1 MLRQLARLTR
11 PVPAVG
17 PRALAIAVYSDADDG
32 LVAARESGYEGVA
45 CVDDAARALELYCDL
60 WNVTRLRWA
69 LRWCQGLLDFILAMQ
84 DDEGRWGNFIVD
96 WEGTPNTATRTSV
109 AGGGFWQARALLAL
123 ARASR
128 IIEDERIDVALRRG
142 MPHVMDAT
150 VAPDVRSL
158 HILTAVVLLSAGDDS
173 ELRDKLI
180 VWTDELVACRDG
192 DRLMNSL
199 QERGEPHLWGH
210 LQEAA
215 LVRAS
220 PLLRRDDLII
230 TASRSADLVFR
241 RLVDSGFDQPLV
253 QPFDVACAVYVLDA
267 LADVT
272 GQAEYRALA
281 MLARAWFDGRNSAQ
295 RPVYDRGA
303 GRVGDGIDGGRVS
316 ANSGAESN
324 IVGAQALFSD
334 VVVLG
339 HRLPESEVL
348 PVSWSTQTRR

>member
-11 PVPAVG
+11 PVRTVG
-17 PRALAIAVYSDADDG
+17 PRALAIAVYSDADDAP
-32 LVAARESGYEGVA
+32 VAARESGYEGVA

-69 LRWCQGLLDFILAMQ
+69 LHWCHGLLDFILAMQ
-84 DDEGRWGNFIVD
+84 DDEGRWANFIVD
-96 WEGTPNTATRTSV
+96 WQGTPNTTTRTSV

-150 VAPDVRSL
+150 VPPDVRSL
-158 HILTAVVLLSAGDDS
+158 HILTAIVLLSVGDDRG
-173 ELRDKLI
+173 LRDKLT
-180 VWTDELVACRDG
+180 VWTDELIACRDG
-192 DRLMNSL
+192 EKLMNSY
-199 QERGEPHLWGH
+199 QERGNPHLWGH

-220 PLLRRDDLII
+220 PVLGRDDLII

-241 RLVDSGFDQPLV
+241 RPVDSGFDQPQV
-253 QPFDVACAVYVLDA
+253 QPFDVACAVYVLDT
-267 LADVT
+267 LAEAT
-272 GQAEYRALA
+272 GQAEYRSLA
-281 MLARAWFDGRNSAQ
+281 ILARAWFDGRNSAQ

-303 GRVGDGIDGGRVS
+303 GRVGDGVDDGRVS

-324 IVGAQALFSD
+324 IVAAQALFSD
-334 VVVLG
+334 VVALG

-348 PVSWSTQTRR
+348 PASWSTQTRR